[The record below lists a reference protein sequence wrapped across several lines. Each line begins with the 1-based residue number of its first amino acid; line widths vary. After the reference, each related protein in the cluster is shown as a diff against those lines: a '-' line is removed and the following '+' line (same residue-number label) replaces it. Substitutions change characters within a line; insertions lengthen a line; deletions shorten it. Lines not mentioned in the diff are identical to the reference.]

1 MHWILEYDMG
11 FYEKGDWLPF
21 KKTRGKT
28 FCSWDDGQLGCG
40 VPTILVEGKCR
51 SKFG

>member
-21 KKTRGKT
+21 KKTRRKT